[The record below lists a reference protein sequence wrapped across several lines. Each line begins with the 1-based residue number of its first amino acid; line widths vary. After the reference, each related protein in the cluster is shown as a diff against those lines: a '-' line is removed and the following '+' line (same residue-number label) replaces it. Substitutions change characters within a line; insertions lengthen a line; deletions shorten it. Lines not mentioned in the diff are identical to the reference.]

1 MKDKEAWHAAVRD
14 NLATEQQE
22 INLLKVI
29 ETKSAGKS
37 LTLFSRRRIK
47 PFLLNFYFS
56 FCYSRQVGRYERRMG
71 SGARWQNIRHLVNS
85 ECP

>member
-22 INLLKVI
+22 MNLLKVI

-47 PFLLNFYFS
+47 PFL
-56 FCYSRQVGRYERRMG
+56 
-71 SGARWQNIRHLVNS
+71 
-85 ECP
+85 